1 MPGGAVNEKIQD
13 EGRLAEL
20 GYTQELL
27 RDWSWLHNF
36 GAYFS
41 IINVTTGITTLF
53 AYGLNTGGPAVMT
66 VGWIVV
72 NLFSTWPLLPS
83 RAHPPAASLRLIVD
97 QRF

>member
-1 MPGGAVNEKIQD
+1 MPSGIVNEKIQD

-27 RDWSWLHNF
+27 RDWGWLQNF
-36 GAYFS
+36 GASFS
-41 IINVTTGITTLF
+41 IINVTCGVTTLF

-72 NLFSTWPLLPS
+72 NFFSTFLFLRINNPLLG
-83 RAHPPAASLRLIVD
+83 ATRLIRD
-97 QRF
+97 QRC